1 MLHVGIMM
9 LESVM
14 YRNEHLLVL
23 AMHGICIIILASTVL
38 NLSRY
43 DRNTSTTLASRVSR
57 LTKISSH
64 NLSNKA
70 LNKICG
76 PAL

>member
-1 MLHVGIMM
+1 MLRVGIMM

-43 DRNTSTTLASRVSR
+43 DRNTSTTRSYARSRVGEEVGYER
-57 LTKISSH
+57 NEDKL
-64 NLSNKA
+64 A
-70 LNKICG
+70 QFE
-76 PAL
+76 

>member
-1 MLHVGIMM
+1 M

-43 DRNTSTTLASRVSR
+43 DRNTSTTRS
-57 LTKISSH
+57 
-64 NLSNKA
+64 
-70 LNKICG
+70 
-76 PAL
+76 